1 MPGYM
6 LLERGTLAPFNPD
19 GVKPHAIEMGFL
31 DFLRE
36 LALDPFPFARYAEI
50 RVVGLEEVLH
60 AARPNEAEIAHEIR
74 RRLRQAAPDLER
86 RLLSVQVVF
95 RDKLVRGDTLWSEFG
110 GGRLP
115 ISHIFGSPPPQTD
128 ARDNRFFRANFN
140 LTDA

>member
-6 LLERGTLAPFNPD
+6 LLERSTLAPFKSD
-19 GVKPHAIEMGFL
+19 GIEPHVMALGLL

-36 LALDPFPFARYAEI
+36 LSLDPFPFTKYAEI
-50 RVVGLEEVLH
+50 RVLGLEEVLH

-86 RLLSVQVVF
+86 RLVSVQVVF

-115 ISHIFGSPPPQTD
+115 ISHIFGSPPPETD
-128 ARDNRFFRANFN
+128 ARGNRFFRANFN